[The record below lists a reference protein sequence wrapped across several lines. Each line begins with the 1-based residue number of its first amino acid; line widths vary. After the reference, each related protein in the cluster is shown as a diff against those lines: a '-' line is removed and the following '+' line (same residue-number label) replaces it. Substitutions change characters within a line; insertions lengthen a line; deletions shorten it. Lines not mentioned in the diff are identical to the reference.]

1 MGIETINEELDAN
14 VRAAVSYWHSMI
26 EDRTSKALEAYH
38 RDEVADFLL
47 WAELILGNSTSLTIK
62 LNEDQPKKRQMEL
75 AIREGIEQLQALL
88 VSMREEMTW

>member
-14 VRAAVSYWHSMI
+14 VQAAVNYWHNMI
-26 EDRTSKALEAYH
+26 EDRTSKALEAYR
-38 RDEVADFLL
+38 RDEVADFIL

-88 VSMREEMTW
+88 VGMGEE